1 MSHTGSCRS
10 AQVDFFDLESAIAD
24 FIADPVRASLE
35 LPATLSA
42 EQRKFARKAVDS
54 HAAIKCDSYGLGIE
68 RRLHL
73 FKQAS
78 NVGVK
83 STSASPGGQ
92 ENSEP
97 VISRSTPN
105 QFSAFLDGIGKL
117 DLAPIAEGPSE
128 EPRVGSTPCSTA
140 ATGVSSTSS
149 SPPIGSPASTCREW
163 PALNEDLHIRNTFIH
178 MEPEAVNE
186 RAVQSMPHDMF
197 RSCLLAEAEARNAS
211 FVVPVHDDTVAAPSA
226 NPPDHAGISVWW
238 KTIEPGTEVII
249 EGLVKLPAFNGLMG
263 VVQSIDVDTG
273 RYNIFLACPAGAHQW
288 AKVKR
293 ENLRLAPPPPPR
305 NPPTL
310 DLDAAEVCQTNLPA
324 TPTWDQTDLPATPTW
339 DEGSPLRL
347 NVNALV

>member
-1 MSHTGSCRS
+1 MSTIGLTQS
-10 AQVDFFDLESAIAD
+10 AQAQAHVYDMEAEIAD
-24 FIADPVRASLE
+24 FLADPVRASLE

-42 EQRKFARKAVDS
+42 QQRKFARKVVDS
-54 HAAIKCDSYGLGIE
+54 HAEVKCESFGLGVD

-73 FKQAS
+73 FKQT

-83 STSASPGGQ
+83 NASIKDLIVAPGGQ

-97 VISRSTPN
+97 VISRPMPN

-117 DLAPIAEGPSE
+117 DLAPIAEGSSE
-128 EPRVGSTPCSTA
+128 EPRAGSVSSSTS
-140 ATGVSSTSS
+140 ATGVSSVSS
-149 SPPIGSPASTCREW
+149 SPPIGSPVSTSRDW
-163 PALNEDLHIRNTFIH
+163 PVLNEDLHTRNTFIH
-178 MEPEAVNE
+178 MAPESVNE

-211 FVVPVHDDTVAAPSA
+211 LTVPVHDDTVTAPSA
-226 NPPDHAGISVWW
+226 NPPSHAGISVWW

-249 EGLVKLPAFNGLMG
+249 EGLVKLPGFNGLGG
-263 VVQSIDVDTG
+263 VVQSIDMDSG
-273 RYNIFLACPAGAHQW
+273 RYNVLLASPVGAHQW
-288 AKVKR
+288 AKIKR

-310 DLDAAEVCQTNLPA
+310 DLEDTEVCPTNF
-324 TPTWDQTDLPATPTW
+324 PATPTW

-347 NVNALV
+347 NVNAMV

>member
-1 MSHTGSCRS
+1 MSCNGSFRS
-10 AQVDFFDLESAIAD
+10 TQAEVFDLESAITD
-24 FIADPVRASLE
+24 FLADPVRASLE

-42 EQRKFARKAVDS
+42 EQRKLARKAVDS
-54 HAAIKCDSYGLGIE
+54 NAEIKCESYGLGIE

-73 FKQAS
+73 FKQAA

-83 STSASPGGQ
+83 NTFINDWIVSPGG

-97 VISRSTPN
+97 VMSRSMPN

-117 DLAPIAEGPSE
+117 DLAPIAEGASE
-128 EPRVGSTPCSTA
+128 EPRLGSPPCSTT
-140 ATGVSSTSS
+140 ATGVSSASS
-149 SPPIGSPASTCREW
+149 SPPIGSPVSTTREL
-163 PALNEDLHIRNTFIH
+163 PALNEGLHIRNTFIH
-178 MEPEAVNE
+178 MEPEPVNE

-197 RSCLLAEAEARNAS
+197 RSCLLAETEAAAKNAS
-211 FVVPVHDDTVAAPSA
+211 LVEPVYDDKATAPSA

-249 EGLVKLPAFNGLMG
+249 EGLVKLPAFNGLTG
-263 VVQSIDVDTG
+263 VVQSIDVDSG
-273 RYNIFLACPAGAHQW
+273 RYNVFLGSSGAHQW

-310 DLDAAEVCQTNLPA
+310 DLDNMEVCQTS
-324 TPTWDQTDLPATPTW
+324 LPATPTW

>member
-1 MSHTGSCRS
+1 MSSNGFSRS
-10 AQVDFFDLESAIAD
+10 AQVEVFDLESAIAD
-24 FIADPVRASLE
+24 FLADPVRASLE

-54 HAAIKCDSYGLGIE
+54 HAEIKCESYGLGIE

-73 FKQAS
+73 FKQAT

-83 STSASPGGQ
+83 NTFINDWIVSPGGH

-97 VISRSTPN
+97 VLSRSMPN

-117 DLAPIAEGPSE
+117 DLAPIAEGSSE
-128 EPRVGSTPCSTA
+128 EPRVDSTPCSTT
-140 ATGVSSTSS
+140 ATGVSSASS
-149 SPPIGSPASTCREW
+149 SPPIGSPVSTSREW

-178 MEPEAVNE
+178 MEPEPVNE

-197 RSCLLAEAEARNAS
+197 RRCLLAEAEAKNVS
-211 FVVPVHDDTVAAPSA
+211 LGVPVHDITVTAPSA
-226 NPPDHAGISVWW
+226 NPPNHAGISVWW
-238 KTIEPGTEVII
+238 NTIEPGTEVII
-249 EGLVKLPAFNGLMG
+249 EGLVKLPAFNGLSG
-263 VVQSIDVDTG
+263 IVQSIDMDSG
-273 RYNIFLACPAGAHQW
+273 RYNVLLASPVGAHQW
-288 AKVKR
+288 AKIKR
-293 ENLRLAPPPPPR
+293 ENLRSAPPPPPR

-310 DLDAAEVCQTNLPA
+310 DLENAEVCPTN
-324 TPTWDQTDLPATPTW
+324 LPATPTW